1 MLEEGDFIGTLNPA
15 LSLKGEGVDF
25 SPPGRVGVE
34 YLIAPQN
41 QTANTGQKVG
51 EWRFEVGKG
60 DDGAGLGLGDEGA
73 DALHIDLRVE
83 LFSEEGKDGG
93 NGSDV
98 HGPPKG
104 GEQFLAVLHDEDD
117 QIVVMDVV
125 VLQRVG
131 GSNGRLPELG
141 AGKRVCA
148 AVFFYKYQRQ
158 IIRLAGRL
166 LFHGLN

>member
-1 MLEEGDFIGTLNPA
+1 VGVIAAGIKHLIASQNLTANIGQQVSERRFEIRKGDDSAGV
-15 LSLKGEGVDF
+15 GVGDEGVD
-25 SPPGRVGVE
+25 
-34 YLIAPQN
+34 
-41 QTANTGQKVG
+41 
-51 EWRFEVGKG
+51 
-60 DDGAGLGLGDEGA
+60 
-73 DALHIDLRVE
+73 ALHVDCGVE
-83 LFSEEGKDGG
+83 LFGEEGKDGG
-93 NGSDV
+93 NGSDE

-104 GEQFLAVLHDEDD
+104 SEQFLTVLHDEDD

-166 LFHGLN
+166 LFHELN